1 MKTVL
6 CISGSPSADSS
17 NTQLLEAI
25 TQSFAN
31 SFAFKILDGLQDLPL
46 FSPQLQQAGIPE
58 IVKTLR
64 AKVAMTDAVI
74 ICTPEYLHNI
84 PAALKN
90 ALEWMTESGEL
101 CEKPVLPITFTPAPP
116 RGEYAMRSLV
126 QSLQASKARIVAD
139 LPLYRNEMTDKK
151 GRIALD
157 EPYRH
162 IIQEAMGL
170 L

>member
-31 SFAFKILDGLQDLPL
+31 SFAFEILDGLQDLPL

-58 IVKTLR
+58 KVKALR
-64 AKVAMTDAVI
+64 AKVAVADAVVI
-74 ICTPEYLHNI
+74 STPEYLHNI
-84 PAALKN
+84 PAVLKN

-101 CEKPVLPITFTPAPP
+101 ANKPMLPITFTPAPP

-126 QSLQASKARIVAD
+126 QSLQASKAKVVAE
-139 LPLYRNEMTDKK
+139 LPLYRNEFRTDTGGLVLKDEH
-151 GRIALD
+151 RFLILEALK
-157 EPYRH
+157 
-162 IIQEAMGL
+162 L

>member
-1 MKTVL
+1 MKTIVA
-6 CISGSPSADSS
+6 INGSANSESS
-17 NTQLLEAI
+17 NKLLLQ
-25 TQSFAN
+25 TLSRSFKHIC
-31 SFAFKILDGLQDLPL
+31 SIELVDGLWNLPL

-64 AKVAMTDAVI
+64 AKVSMADAVI

-116 RGEYAMRSLV
+116 RGEYAIKSLV

-139 LPLYRNEMTDKK
+139 LPLYRNEMTDKT

-157 EPYRH
+157 EPHRY
-162 IIQEAMGL
+162 IIQEALGL